1 MSSLWDMSKPG
12 DFELGMRTLE
22 TLYPDMPTKNLEKWK
37 GILTT
42 ALVKIEAE
50 LEAVAEH
57 TCSVCLFTEFGY
69 RKELPVGWREKG
81 DIKICFQHEDHEVAE
96 AMQKSLDADKPEPV
110 NTERTLEE
118 LMAIL

>member
-1 MSSLWDMSKPG
+1 MT
-12 DFELGMRTLE
+12 ELELAVRTIE
-22 TLYPDMPTKNLEKWK
+22 DIIPDMPTKGLEKWK

-57 TCSVCLFTEFGY
+57 VCGVCLYKEFGY
-69 RKELPVGWREKG
+69 RKELPVGWRERGDLTICWDHKDSEVGDMLQKG
-81 DIKICFQHEDHEVAE
+81 LEAE
-96 AMQKSLDADKPEPV
+96 APAPV
-110 NTERTLEE
+110 NTEEALED